1 MTTKLFKSLA
11 ATTVL
16 AAAVVPVTASASELT
31 IKEDVNY
38 TFTTGSGQD
47 TYFST
52 WVTNVDLATDEAGN
66 KFAQITFAGHSYAIA
81 GFKING
87 EAATIVSSTGS
98 VETKDLVRIVSLPLD
113 QNGQGVVALDGG
125 ERGSY
130 NFEFTVETKAPV
142 VELQAGEDVDF
153 EFTTGSGQDAYFS
166 AWVPKA
172 DIVVD
177 ENGQKVAHITFAGHS
192 YAIAGFKVNGEA
204 ATIVSSTGSAETKD
218 LQRVVAL
225 PLDEKNQGAVEL
237 DGGERGSYTFQFDFT
252 PKAAEPTFEET
263 LTDAFQKVE
272 WTVTG
277 MPAQFIIPTGIKHV
291 QAKKT
296 DDGIELLVKTQDGKT
311 ERGHIGTLTF
321 KKGDEVLATASATSG
336 DVAHFTVESIEGLT
350 IEALYVDAL
359 GKETVYKAPVTEAVV
374 VAEEKPEF
382 DEVSPENF
390 VDGSD
395 LDESVFGTEEQKVKF
410 TYDSLVSNIPSAT
423 AFGVMLPEATV
434 QKIGEE
440 YAVTLHMKPQRT
452 EQVIVAQHGA
462 TVAQSAVDGTAPMD
476 LQFTVSSLDDL
487 FFYVDGVSGSGIETL
502 IGVKV
507 TGFKLLATEPG
518 EEIEEPTEGVED
530 SAQFTDVTEFA
541 EEIAALTT
549 AGIVKGAGKGE
560 YKPNANISRAE
571 FAVMIARALGI
582 QSTSDTAFADVK
594 GEWFE
599 KEVQALKE
607 AGIINGFTE
616 TTFAPNEAVTREQAA
631 TMIVKA
637 LQHEGY
643 KSTATAEQLN
653 FKDADKVSAYAKHA
667 LAELQAADIMIGYEG
682 VIDPAGNLTRGHM
695 AKVLKR
701 SLDLVNYEF

>member
-11 ATTVL
+11 A
-16 AAAVVPVTASASELT
+16 AAVLTSVVTPVAAGASELH
-31 IKEDVNY
+31 IQEDVNY
-38 TFTTGSGQD
+38 TFTTGTGQD
-47 TYFST
+47 TYFSA
-52 WVTNVDLATDEAGN
+52 WVTNVDLATDKEGN
-66 KFAQITFAGHSYAIA
+66 HFAHITFAGHSYAIA
-81 GFKING
+81 TFNVND
-87 EAATIVSSTGS
+87 EAASIVSSTGS
-98 VETKDLVRIVSLPLD
+98 VETKDLVRVVSLPLD
-113 QNGQGVVALDGG
+113 ENGKGVVVLDGG

-130 NFEFTVETKAPV
+130 NFEFTVETEKPV

-172 DIVVD
+172 DIVID
-177 ENGQKVAHITFAGHS
+177 ENGNKFAHITFAGHS
-192 YAIAGFKVNGEA
+192 YAIAGFKVNGED
-204 ATIVSSTGSAETKD
+204 ATIVSSTGSVETKD

-225 PLDEKNQGAVEL
+225 PLNQNNQGAVEL

-277 MPAQFIIPTGIKHV
+277 MPAQFIIPAGIKNV

-296 DDGIELLVKTQDGKT
+296 EDGVEFLVKTQDGKS
-311 ERGHIGTLTF
+311 ERGHIETLTF
-321 KKGDEVLATASATSG
+321 KQGDEVLATASATSS

-350 IEALYVDAL
+350 IEAAFLDAS
-359 GKETVYKAPVTEAVV
+359 GKETVYTVAVSDAVV
-374 VAEEKPEF
+374 VPEEKPQF
-382 DEVSPENF
+382 DAVAPENF

-395 LDESVFGTEEQKVKF
+395 LDESVFGEEEQKVKF

-423 AFGVMLPEATV
+423 AFGVMLPEATI
-434 QKIGEE
+434 QKVGDE
-440 YAVTLHMKPQRT
+440 YEVTLHMKPQRT
-452 EQVIVAQHGA
+452 EQVIVAQQGA
-462 TVAQSAVDGTAPMD
+462 TVAESAVEGTEPMD
-476 LQFTVSSLDDL
+476 LQFTVSNLDDL

-502 IGVKV
+502 IGVEV
-507 TGFKLLATEPG
+507 TGFELLGSPSTEAP
-518 EEIEEPTEGVED
+518 VV
-530 SAQFTDVTEFA
+530 FKDVTEFA
-541 EEIAALTT
+541 DEIAALTT
-549 AGIVKGAGKGE
+549 AGIVKGAGNGE
-560 YKPNANISRAE
+560 FKPNANISRAE

-582 QSTSDTAFADVK
+582 QSSSDTAFADVK

-607 AGIINGFTE
+607 AGIINGVTE

-643 KSTATAEQLN
+643 KATATAEQLN
-653 FKDADKVSAYAKHA
+653 FKDTDKISAYAKQA
-667 LAELQAADIMIGYEG
+667 LAELQAADIMVGYEG
-682 VIDPAGNLTRGHM
+682 VVDPAGSLTRGHM